1 MRNTIRYVPD
11 GIELHLDED
20 DLGHPDGLDILQHH
34 YRQST
39 RRELGF
45 NGANPAFVCLTHQG
59 GTNPGLFLKKIGGQW
74 WAIHYAK
81 GACKSHRLPAPMSVS
96 GWLPQSPRRLL
107 SPCSA
112 AGHGHV
118 AG

>member
-1 MRNTIRYVPD
+1 MRNTIRYVP
-11 GIELHLDED
+11 GSIELHLDED

-45 NGANPAFVCLTHQG
+45 NGANPAFVCLTHEG
-59 GTNPGLFLKKIGGQW
+59 GTNPGLFLRKIGGQW

-81 GACKSHRLPAPMSVS
+81 GAVS
-96 GWLPQSPRRLL
+96 PIGSRRR
-107 SPCSA
+107 
-112 AGHGHV
+112 
-118 AG
+118 